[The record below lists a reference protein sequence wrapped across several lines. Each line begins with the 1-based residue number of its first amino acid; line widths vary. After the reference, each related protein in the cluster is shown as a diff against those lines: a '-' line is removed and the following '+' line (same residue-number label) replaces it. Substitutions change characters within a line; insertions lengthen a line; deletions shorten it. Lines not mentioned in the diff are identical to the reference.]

1 VRVRVRGAVVLT
13 RALGRTTFRV
23 GPVSGVLRPRLVVVG
38 LVLVVVVFVPFC
50 YGMTIGSFP
59 ISLPE
64 VVSAMFG
71 SGDPGAVY
79 IVRELRLPRALA
91 GLLTGLAFGMAG
103 SIFQTVTRNPLA
115 SPDIVGINAGAAAV
129 VVAGITF
136 GFGSAMV
143 LGVAGGLGA
152 GLLVYVLS
160 WRRGTTGYRFILVG
174 VGVAAM
180 CTSITDFLMTRAQ
193 VFEAQRAMGWLVGSL
208 NDRDWSQVW
217 PLAIVLAVLTPVAVL
232 LGPWLRQLQLGDE
245 VATGLGTPVRFAH
258 LALLVTG
265 VGMAT
270 FATAAAGPVLFV
282 ALVAPQ
288 IAQRLAR
295 MAWPPLIASGLTGA
309 AVLLVADVVSRHI
322 LPSTQLPVGVV
333 TGALGAPVLLWLL
346 TRR

>member
-1 VRVRVRGAVVLT
+1 MVLHRVH
-13 RALGRTTFRV
+13 GRTTFRV
-23 GPVSGVLRPRLVVVG
+23 GRASGILRPRLIVVG
-38 LVLVVVVFVPFC
+38 LALLVVTMVPFC
-50 YGMTIGSFP
+50 YGMTIGSYP
-59 ISLPE
+59 ISLPG
-64 VVSAMFG
+64 VVSALFG
-71 SGDPGAVY
+71 SGDPGAVL
-79 IVRELRLPRALA
+79 IVRDLRLPRALA
-91 GLLTGLAFGMAG
+91 GLLAGLAFGMGGA
-103 SIFQTVTRNPLA
+103 IFQTVTRNPLA
-115 SPDIVGINAGAAAV
+115 SPDIVGVNAGAAAL

-136 GFGSAMV
+136 GFGSGTV
-143 LGVAGGLGA
+143 LGVIGGLGA

-180 CTSITDFLMTRAQ
+180 CTGITDFLMTRAQ

-208 NDRDWSQVW
+208 NDREWSQVQ
-217 PLAIVLAVLTPVAVL
+217 PLAVALVVLTPVAVF
-232 LGPWLRQLQLGDE
+232 LGPSMRQLQLGDD
-245 VATGLGTPVRFAH
+245 VALGLGTRPRVAH

-265 VGMAT
+265 VGLAT

-288 IAQRLAR
+288 IAQRLAG
-295 MAWPPLIASGLTGA
+295 MAWPPLIVSGLTGS
-309 AVLLVADVVSRHI
+309 AVILVADVAGRHV

>member
-1 VRVRVRGAVVLT
+1 MLT
-13 RALGRTTFRV
+13 RAHGRTTFQV
-23 GPVSGVLRPRLVVVG
+23 GPVSGVLRPRMILVGAALLVVT
-38 LVLVVVVFVPFC
+38 LAPFC

-59 ISLPE
+59 ISLPG
-64 VVSAMFG
+64 VVRAMFG
-71 SGDPGAVY
+71 AGDPGAVY
-79 IVRELRLPRALA
+79 IVRDLRLPRALA
-91 GLLTGLAFGMAG
+91 GLLAGLAFGMAG
-103 SIFQTVTRNPLA
+103 AIFQTVTRNPLA
-115 SPDIVGINAGAAAV
+115 SPDIVGVNAGAAAL

-136 GFGSAMV
+136 GFGSATV
-143 LGVAGGLGA
+143 LGVIGGLGA

-180 CTSITDFLMTRAQ
+180 CTSITDFLMTKAQ

-208 NDRDWSQVW
+208 NDRDWSQVQ
-217 PLAIVLAVLTPVAVL
+217 PLAIVLAVLTPVAVF
-232 LGPWLRQLQLGDE
+232 LGPWARQLQLGDE
-245 VATGLGTPVRFAH
+245 VALGLGTPVRAAH

-270 FATAAAGPVLFV
+270 FATASAGPVLFV

-288 IAQRLAR
+288 IAQRLTG
-295 MAWPPLIASGLTGA
+295 MAWPPVLVSGLTGSAVILA
-309 AVLLVADVVSRHI
+309 ADLVGRHI
-322 LPSTQLPVGVV
+322 LPSAQLPVGVV

>member
-1 VRVRVRGAVVLT
+1 MVLT
-13 RALGRTTFRV
+13 RAHGRTTFQV
-23 GPVSGVLRPRLVVVG
+23 GPVSGVLRPRLVVAG
-38 LVLVVVVFVPFC
+38 LALAVAAFVPFC

-59 ISLPE
+59 ISPPG
-64 VVSAMFG
+64 VVSALFG
-71 SGDPGAVY
+71 SGEPGPVY
-79 IVRELRLPRALA
+79 IVRELRLPRATA
-91 GLLTGLAFGMAG
+91 GLLAGLAFGLAG
-103 SIFQTVTRNPLA
+103 AIFQTVTRNPLA
-115 SPDIVGINAGAAAV
+115 SPDIVGVNAGAAAV

-136 GFGSAMV
+136 GFGAATV

-152 GLLVYVLS
+152 GLLVYLLS

-180 CTSITDFLMTRAQ
+180 CTSITDFLMTKAQ

-208 NDRDWSQVW
+208 NDRDWSHVQ
-217 PLAIVLAVLTPVAVL
+217 PLAIALAVLTPVAVF
-232 LGPWLRQLQLGDE
+232 LGPWLRQLQLGDD
-245 VATGLGTPVRFAH
+245 VALGLGTPVRLAH

-288 IAQRLAR
+288 IAQRLAG
-295 MAWPPLIASGLTGA
+295 MPSPPLVVSGLTGA
-309 AVLLVADVVSRHI
+309 AVVLTADVVSRNI
-322 LPSTQLPVGVV
+322 LPAAQLPVGVV

>member
-1 VRVRVRGAVVLT
+1 MLT
-13 RALGRTTFRV
+13 RAHGRTTFRV
-23 GPVSGVLRPRLVVVG
+23 GPASGVLRPRMILVGVGLVVVA
-38 LVLVVVVFVPFC
+38 LVPFC

-59 ISLPE
+59 ISLPG
-64 VVSAMFG
+64 VVQAVFG
-71 SGDPGAVY
+71 AGDPGAVY
-79 IVRELRLPRALA
+79 IVQELRLPRALA
-91 GLLTGLAFGMAG
+91 GLLAGLAFGMAG
-103 SIFQTVTRNPLA
+103 AIFQTVTRNPLA
-115 SPDIVGINAGAAAV
+115 SPDIVGVNAGAAAL

-136 GFGSAMV
+136 GFGSGTV
-143 LGVAGGLGA
+143 LGVVGGMGA

-180 CTSITDFLMTRAQ
+180 CTAITDFLMTKAQ

-208 NDRDWSQVW
+208 NDRDWSQVQ
-217 PLAIVLAVLTPVAVL
+217 PLAVVLAVLTPVAVF

-245 VATGLGTPVRFAH
+245 IALGLGTPVRAAH

-265 VGMAT
+265 VGMAA

-288 IAQRLAR
+288 IAQRLTG
-295 MAWPPLIASGLTGA
+295 MAWPPLIVSGLTGS
-309 AVLLVADVVSRHI
+309 AVILAADVVGRHI
-322 LPSTQLPVGVV
+322 LPSAQLPVGVV

>member
-1 VRVRVRGAVVLT
+1 MLT
-13 RALGRTTFRV
+13 RAHGRTTFRL
-23 GPVSGVLRPRLVVVG
+23 GPASGVLRPRMILVGVGLLVVT
-38 LVLVVVVFVPFC
+38 LVPFC

-59 ISLPE
+59 ISLPG
-64 VVSAMFG
+64 VVRAMFG
-71 SGDPGAVY
+71 AGDPGAVY
-79 IVRELRLPRALA
+79 IVRDLRLPRALV
-91 GLLTGLAFGMAG
+91 GLLAGLAFGMAG
-103 SIFQTVTRNPLA
+103 AIFQTVTRNALA
-115 SPDIVGINAGAAAV
+115 SPDVVGVNAGAAAL

-136 GFGSAMV
+136 GFGSATV
-143 LGVAGGLGA
+143 LGVVGGLGA

-180 CTSITDFLMTRAQ
+180 CTSITDFLMTKAQ

-208 NDRDWSQVW
+208 DDRDWSQVQ
-217 PLAIVLAVLTPVAVL
+217 PLAVVLAVLTPVAVF
-232 LGPWLRQLQLGDE
+232 LGPWSRQLQLGDE
-245 VATGLGTPVRFAH
+245 VALGLGTPVRAAQ

-270 FATAAAGPVLFV
+270 FATASAGPVLFV

-288 IAQRLAR
+288 IAQRLTGL
-295 MAWPPLIASGLTGA
+295 AWPPVIVSGLTGS
-309 AVLLVADVVSRHI
+309 AVILSADVIGRHI
-322 LPSTQLPVGVV
+322 LPSAQLPVGVV